1 MSASVIRGQRN
12 DKTKN
17 SFKMMT
23 TTVMIMIMMMK
34 SRSRRWSRKDRNRTE
49 AVTLDNYS
57 DIPPPSHLQH
67 LSDLI

>member
-49 AVTLDNYS
+49 AVTLVT
-57 DIPPPSHLQH
+57 PTSHL
-67 LSDLI
+67 LLICNTSAT